1 MAESLAQK
9 YRPVEWEEV
18 CGQESIVRILTRQ
31 LELDQIKNCLLF
43 CGLTGSGKTTAAR
56 ILAKKINKG
65 IGEPIE
71 IDAASNNGVDNI
83 REIIASANER
93 AIDGKYKI
101 FIIDETHALSN
112 QAWQA
117 LLKCIEEPP
126 KYTIFIFCTTD
137 PQKIPDTIKNR
148 VQIYRFSRIG
158 VEKIKDRLRYICRN
172 ENFTNYEESIDYL
185 AKLGEGSMRTAISY
199 LEKAASYSTDLSIE
213 NTLASLGNYSYDIF
227 FDLANAL
234 IDGNETLVL
243 NIISDFYDAGNDLKL
258 FVDQFIN
265 FCLDITKYALFKST
279 DSLRLPTSY
288 EDKLIYT
295 TNMDNADKYFMYVVD
310 KLLELKQLLKNDDSP
325 RSTIEIIFLQISR
338 CM

>member
-1 MAESLAQK
+1 MAESLATK
-9 YRPVEWEEV
+9 YRPREWEEV

-31 LELDQIKNCLLF
+31 LELDEIKNCLLF

-56 ILAKKINKG
+56 ILANKLNKG
-65 IGEPIE
+65 VGTPIE

-83 REIIASANER
+83 REIIAAAQER
-93 AIDGKYKI
+93 SIEGKYKI
-101 FIIDETHALSN
+101 FIIDEVHALSN

-148 VQIYRFSRIG
+148 VQIYRFSRIS
-158 VEKIKDRLRYICRN
+158 VDKIKERLTYICRN
-172 ENFTNYEESIDYL
+172 ESFTNYQESVDYL

-199 LEKAASYSTDLSIE
+199 LEKAASYSTDLTIQ
-213 NTLASLGNYSYDIF
+213 NTLASLGNYSHDVF
-227 FDLANAL
+227 FELANAL
-234 IDGNETLVL
+234 IDGNEGSVL
-243 NIISDFYDAGNDLKL
+243 QIISDFYDQGNDLKL

-265 FCLDITKYALFKST
+265 FCMDLTKYALFKTT
-279 DSLRLPTSY
+279 DSLRIPGSF
-288 EDKLIYT
+288 EDKLQYT

-310 KLLELKQLLKNDDSP
+310 KLLELKIMLKSDDSP
-325 RSTIEIIFLQISR
+325 RSTVEVIFLQLAR